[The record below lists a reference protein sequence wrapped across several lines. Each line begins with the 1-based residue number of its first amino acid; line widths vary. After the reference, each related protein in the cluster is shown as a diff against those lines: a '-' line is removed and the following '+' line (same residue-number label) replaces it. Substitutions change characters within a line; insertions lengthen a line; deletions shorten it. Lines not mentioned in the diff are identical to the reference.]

1 MTKEVGFLEIC
12 MGPMFSG
19 KTTQLIKS
27 FHELTNLHNK
37 KCIILDHSLD
47 VRYDKYKITSHDKK
61 VFLDCIKTDSIQE
74 FICCYKREIDENV
87 AILIDECQFFND
99 IENVL
104 EIVAMGKHVII
115 YGLDGDSNQNIFGNV
130 FKLIPHCDKIKKL
143 KGRCMKCGMEGASIY
158 SIKLSDEN
166 HEQICIGGSDKYI
179 SVCRKCYNT

>member
-27 FHELTNLHNK
+27 FHELTNLH
-37 KCIILDHSLD
+37 
-47 VRYDKYKITSHDKK
+47 
-61 VFLDCIKTDSIQE
+61 KTDSIQE
-74 FICCYKREIDENV
+74 FIIKHKKEIDEND

-99 IENVL
+99 IEKVL
-104 EIVAMGKHVII
+104 NLVNMGKHVII
-115 YGLDGDSNQNIFGNV
+115 YGLDGDSNQNIFGNI

-158 SIKLSDEN
+158 SIKLSNEN

-179 SVCRKCYNT
+179 SVCRKCYR